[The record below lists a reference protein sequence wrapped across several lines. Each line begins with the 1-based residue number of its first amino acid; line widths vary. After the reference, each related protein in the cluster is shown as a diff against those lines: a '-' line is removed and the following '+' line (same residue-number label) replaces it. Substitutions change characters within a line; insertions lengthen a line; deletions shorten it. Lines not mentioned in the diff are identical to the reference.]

1 MTGFWSPSRPKPG
14 ILVLVAVLVL
24 TLFHRHLVAEPHGSL
39 TTAQS
44 IRTLAPAE
52 AAHRL
57 PVRLRGVVTV
67 PSTYKSSFFFMDAT
81 GGISID
87 RAGDETP
94 VHAGDRVEIEGTT
107 SAGQFAPVVNATA
120 VRITG
125 RENLPRPRLYELNEL
140 AGGEQDSQWVGLRGV
155 VRSAAVQTVWDR
167 QVLVLELDMGAGTL
181 IPVHVRDFPASG
193 WERLQS
199 SIVQLRGVCGTVFND
214 RRQFVGLRVFTSSLA
229 DIAIE
234 TAAPADP
241 FDTPLESLDQ
251 LLLFHAHGGSIQ
263 RIRVRGTVTYA
274 SGGQQFFIQ
283 NGHRGIVVRT
293 RQNGEPKVGSGVEVV
308 GYLATGRYSP
318 ELDDAIYRE
327 ARDTQTVAATGSVAG
342 GMVAMSSDGF
352 VASPYDSMLVRL
364 TGQVVQEIVGTSED
378 RLILEQ
384 DNTYFS
390 AMLTRTDKRPRIYA
404 PGTVLQLTG
413 VCVTRFDSTQDARGF
428 RILLRTPADTVV
440 LRTAPWWTVEHA
452 GWAVAVVLL
461 LVLAGLG
468 VSVLMRRDAKLHVA
482 AMTDPLTGLYN
493 RRAFVQLI
501 SHDWERAQ
509 RRGSTLLLFYMDL
522 DRFKQI
528 NDTFGH
534 KAGDEAL
541 CDMAEIL
548 RGCFRT
554 TDVIA
559 RMGGDEFAV
568 ACDASAESP
577 AAIEERLAEAVS
589 RHNRGDPGGVE
600 ISLSVG
606 SLVCDSSMAGQDI
619 DAMIARAD
627 ELMYAQ
633 KHASRDGENATG
645 SPAA

>member
-1 MTGFWSPSRPKPG
+1 
-14 ILVLVAVLVL
+14 
-24 TLFHRHLVAEPHGSL
+24 
-39 TTAQS
+39 
-44 IRTLAPAE
+44 
-52 AAHRL
+52 
-57 PVRLRGVVTV
+57 
-67 PSTYKSSFFFMDAT
+67 
-81 GGISID
+81 
-87 RAGDETP
+87 
-94 VHAGDRVEIEGTT
+94 
-107 SAGQFAPVVNATA
+107 
-120 VRITG
+120 
-125 RENLPRPRLYELNEL
+125 
-140 AGGEQDSQWVGLRGV
+140 
-155 VRSAAVQTVWDR
+155 
-167 QVLVLELDMGAGTL
+167 
-181 IPVHVRDFPASG
+181 
-193 WERLQS
+193 
-199 SIVQLRGVCGTVFND
+199 
-214 RRQFVGLRVFTSSLA
+214 
-229 DIAIE
+229 
-234 TAAPADP
+234 
-241 FDTPLESLDQ
+241 
-251 LLLFHAHGGSIQ
+251 
-263 RIRVRGTVTYA
+263 
-274 SGGQQFFIQ
+274 
-283 NGHRGIVVRT
+283 
-293 RQNGEPKVGSGVEVV
+293 
-308 GYLATGRYSP
+308 
-318 ELDDAIYRE
+318 
-327 ARDTQTVAATGSVAG
+327 
-342 GMVAMSSDGF
+342 
-352 VASPYDSMLVRL
+352 
-364 TGQVVQEIVGTSED
+364 
-378 RLILEQ
+378 
-384 DNTYFS
+384 
-390 AMLTRTDKRPRIYA
+390 
-404 PGTVLQLTG
+404 
-413 VCVTRFDSTQDARGF
+413 
-428 RILLRTPADTVV
+428 
-440 LRTAPWWTVEHA
+440 
-452 GWAVAVVLL
+452 VLL

-633 KHASRDGENATG
+633 KHASRDGEKATG